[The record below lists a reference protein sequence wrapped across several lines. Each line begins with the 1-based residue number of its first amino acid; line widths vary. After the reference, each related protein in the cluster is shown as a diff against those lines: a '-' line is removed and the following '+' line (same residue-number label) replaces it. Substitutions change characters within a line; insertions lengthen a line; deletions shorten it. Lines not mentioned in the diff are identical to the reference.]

1 MAVWGAEVALVVLL
15 PLPEMEI
22 VAGACLHSVFQKETL
37 GGNAGVGESLSPGR
51 GARAGGDIPRD

>member
-1 MAVWGAEVALVVLL
+1 MVVLL

-22 VAGACLHSVFQKETL
+22 VAGAGLHSVFQKETL